1 MEAIDL
7 LKSRRS
13 VLVKNLTSPGP
24 DKEDLQQILEVGL
37 RVPDHG
43 KIGPWRIQV
52 ITPKGQKTLGDLA
65 AKIFTDKY
73 GERATEKQI
82 EAERQRPQ
90 RSPVLLVVTSD
101 IQSPHKIPELEQRLS
116 GGAVCMNILNAAHA
130 LGYSAQWV
138 TEWLSFDTEIKA
150 ALGHQDQTD
159 IIGMIY
165 IGTAVEPP
173 QPRTRPHLDEIVS
186 EWSGP

>member
-24 DKEDLQQILEVGL
+24 NKEELKQILEVGL

-52 ITPKGQKTLGDLA
+52 ITTEGQEVLGDLA
-65 AKIFTDKY
+65 AKIFANEY

-82 EAERQRPQ
+82 EAERLRPQ
-90 RSPVLLVVTSD
+90 RAPMLLVVTSD
-101 IQSPHKIPELEQRLS
+101 IQSPHRIPELEQRLS
-116 GGAVCMNILNAAHA
+116 GGAVCMNLLNAAYA

-138 TEWLSFDTEIKA
+138 TEWLSYDSEIKA
-150 ALGHQDQTD
+150 ALGHDDQTD

-165 IGTAVEPP
+165 IGTALEPP
-173 QPRTRPHLDEIVS
+173 QPRSRPPLDEIVS
-186 EWSGP
+186 EWSGL

>member
-52 ITPKGQKTLGDLA
+52 ITRKGQKILGALA
-65 AKIFTDKY
+65 AKIF
-73 GERATEKQI
+73 
-82 EAERQRPQ
+82 
-90 RSPVLLVVTSD
+90 
-101 IQSPHKIPELEQRLS
+101 
-116 GGAVCMNILNAAHA
+116 
-130 LGYSAQWV
+130 
-138 TEWLSFDTEIKA
+138 
-150 ALGHQDQTD
+150 
-159 IIGMIY
+159 
-165 IGTAVEPP
+165 
-173 QPRTRPHLDEIVS
+173 
-186 EWSGP
+186 

>member
-7 LKSRRS
+7 LKTRRS

-24 DKEDLQQILEVGL
+24 NKEELKQILEVGL

-52 ITPKGQKTLGDLA
+52 ITTEGQEVLGDLA
-65 AKIFTDKY
+65 AKIFANEY

-90 RSPVLLVVTSD
+90 RAPVLLVVTSD
-101 IQSPHKIPELEQRLS
+101 IQFSHSSSR
-116 GGAVCMNILNAAHA
+116 
-130 LGYSAQWV
+130 
-138 TEWLSFDTEIKA
+138 
-150 ALGHQDQTD
+150 
-159 IIGMIY
+159 
-165 IGTAVEPP
+165 
-173 QPRTRPHLDEIVS
+173 
-186 EWSGP
+186 

>member
-65 AKIFTDKY
+65 AKIFTNKY

-90 RSPVLLVVTSD
+90 RAPVLLIVTSD
-101 IQSPHKIPELEQRLS
+101 IQSPHKIPELEQRVS
-116 GGAVCMNILNAAHA
+116 GGAVCMNILNAAHV

-138 TEWLSFDTEIKA
+138 TEWLSFDTDIKA

-173 QPRTRPHLDEIVS
+173 QPRSRPSLDDIVS
-186 EWSGP
+186 EWSGL

>member
-1 MEAIDL
+1 MKAIDL

-52 ITPKGQKTLGDLA
+52 ITPKGQETLGDLA
-65 AKIFTDKY
+65 AEIFANKY
-73 GERATEKQI
+73 GERVTEKQI

-90 RSPVLLVVTSD
+90 RAPVLLVVTSD
-101 IQSPHKIPELEQRLS
+101 IQSPHKIPEL
-116 GGAVCMNILNAAHA
+116 GNIIPANFILNA
-130 LGYSAQWV
+130 
-138 TEWLSFDTEIKA
+138 EF
-150 ALGHQDQTD
+150 
-159 IIGMIY
+159 
-165 IGTAVEPP
+165 
-173 QPRTRPHLDEIVS
+173 
-186 EWSGP
+186 

>member
-52 ITPKGQKTLGDLA
+52 ITSKGSENLGRSC
-65 AKIFTDKY
+65 
-73 GERATEKQI
+73 GENLYK
-82 EAERQRPQ
+82 
-90 RSPVLLVVTSD
+90 
-101 IQSPHKIPELEQRLS
+101 
-116 GGAVCMNILNAAHA
+116 
-130 LGYSAQWV
+130 
-138 TEWLSFDTEIKA
+138 
-150 ALGHQDQTD
+150 
-159 IIGMIY
+159 
-165 IGTAVEPP
+165 
-173 QPRTRPHLDEIVS
+173 
-186 EWSGP
+186 